1 MMVWNDAKDKNV
13 AARIFFGNT
22 TDNLLYNDAEFTVQ
36 AQEEDV
42 TDAFLKGVL
51 VVQVGT
57 AFEAPLKVAANEVTT
72 TTGAF
77 EAVAKA

>member
-1 MMVWNDAKDKNV
+1 MMVYQDAKDKYIT
-13 AARIFFGNT
+13 AKIFFGDT
-22 TDNLLYNDAEFTVQ
+22 SDNKLYVDADSTVQ

-57 AFEAPLKVAANEVTT
+57 AYEVPLKVDANEVTT